1 MAKIHSLKL
10 ERAYKLTF
18 VYLVLTANVTLRAD
32 LTLVEAKGNV
42 TVSC

>member
-1 MAKIHSLKL
+1 MALVHSLKL

-18 VYLVLTANVTLRAD
+18 VYLVLTAAD